1 MQKCRYGWFLFL
13 DVDYFKKINDTCG
26 HAVGDEVL
34 RKVALI
40 LKDIFY
46 DCGITGRM
54 GGDEFAVMIDKK
66 DISENEMQAALN
78 RFFKRN
84 FGHAEGLL

>member
-26 HAVGDEVL
+26 HAVGDENL

-78 RFFKRN
+78 RFLKKFRTR
-84 FGHAEGLL
+84 